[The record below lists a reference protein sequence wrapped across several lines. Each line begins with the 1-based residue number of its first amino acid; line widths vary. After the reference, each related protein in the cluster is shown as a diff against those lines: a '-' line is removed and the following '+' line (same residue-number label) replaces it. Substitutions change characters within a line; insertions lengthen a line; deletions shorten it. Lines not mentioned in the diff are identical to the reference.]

1 MRSVRS
7 VNTLNTKIENRRVKL
22 SENSQNSQNNALT
35 LSNSKKNL
43 QQMLTS
49 DRSKRELEDIKVKQ
63 VKPISSA
70 KKKETDEFFNN
81 LSLRG
86 MPGINTTA
94 LNQQAVE
101 KLNRE
106 REEKK
111 LNSQRKLKKMRNT
124 TSTQDLYLKNI
135 GINFK
140 NFNIKPLKDSARGN
154 MKDSDAF
161 IDNMNGGGVYE
172 TANYNEVD
180 KENNN

>member
-22 SENSQNSQNNALT
+22 SENSQNNALT
-35 LSNSKKNL
+35 QSNSKKNL

-124 TSTQDLYLKNI
+124 ASTQDLYLKNI

-172 TANYNEVD
+172 TANYNEVV
-180 KENNN
+180 K

>member
-22 SENSQNSQNNALT
+22 SENSQNNALT
-35 LSNSKKNL
+35 QSNSKKNL

-124 TSTQDLYLKNI
+124 ASTQDLYLKNI

-172 TANYNEVD
+172 TANYNEVVRGD
-180 KENNN
+180 W

>member
-1 MRSVRS
+1 
-7 VNTLNTKIENRRVKL
+7 
-22 SENSQNSQNNALT
+22 
-35 LSNSKKNL
+35 
-43 QQMLTS
+43 MLTN

-63 VKPISSA
+63 VKPMSSA

-94 LNQQAVE
+94 LNQQAVD
-101 KLNRE
+101 KLNKE

-111 LNSQRKLKKMRNT
+111 LNSQRKLKKLRNT

-161 IDNMNGGGVYE
+161 IDNMNGGGVYQ
-172 TANYNEVD
+172 TYGEVD
-180 KENNN
+180 KENNQ

>member
-22 SENSQNSQNNALT
+22 SENSQNNALT
-35 LSNSKKNL
+35 QSNSKKNL

-124 TSTQDLYLKNI
+124 ASTQDLYLKNI

-172 TANYNEVD
+172 TANYNEEIGRAHV
-180 KENNN
+180 

>member
-22 SENSQNSQNNALT
+22 SENSQNNALT
-35 LSNSKKNL
+35 QSNSKKNL

-94 LNQQAVE
+94 LNQQAVG